1 MSIYI
6 AFCGCYTTNVLRLF
20 FGIQFL
26 LASVGD
32 LYSFWSLYRIF
43 GGEGWFKE
51 HSSSI
56 LNYWWSTSSLRIE
69 SMYSSILWHK
79 SFFLFGW
86 CFSSLLWEF
95 WVKFLRFLLRLLQ
108 NVGCY
113 WFFKNIISVLFLIT
127 SRSNYLS
134 LCSKNQFLISDISLR
149 VSLLSCCSC
158 LYWRFFSLSLCSRC
172 STLSFE
178 IRRKAW
184 DSFILSWY
192 KILCSLHGTTLSL
205 NIQIFSLFEYFLC
218 HW

>member
-32 LYSFWSLYRIF
+32 LYSLWSLYRIF

-51 HSSSI
+51 HSSSVS
-56 LNYWWSTSSLRIE
+56 NYWWSTSSLRIE

-95 WVKFLRFLLRLLQ
+95 WVKILRFLLRLLQ

-113 WFFKNIISVLFLIT
+113 NPHLRKFDTNFKANT
-127 SRSNYLS
+127 
-134 LCSKNQFLISDISLR
+134 SLR
-149 VSLLSCCSC
+149 HLPTKTVC
-158 LYWRFFSLSLCSRC
+158 RRTA
-172 STLSFE
+172 ST
-178 IRRKAW
+178 R
-184 DSFILSWY
+184 
-192 KILCSLHGTTLSL
+192 
-205 NIQIFSLFEYFLC
+205 
-218 HW
+218 